1 MIKHALK
8 QIGIEVSNENEKEIQ
23 FKCIFHDDNKPSA
36 SINKITG
43 LWKCYT
49 CDIGGNILQLSNK
62 QNIKLDN
69 LKEIKVLMNKNKLK
83 SLMNREPELLN
94 YYFFPKAFKKIR
106 NIDDCPEYLLR
117 RLSIETILNFDLH
130 YCDEKESKYFERII
144 IPIKLGE
151 NLGFTAREYTQNTDY
166 KYLFPEGMPKSKF
179 IFGTL
184 DYEELIIVE
193 GTFDV
198 MKLWQYGYKNAI
210 SILGAS
216 ISKSQIDCLL
226 DNKIQRLKIFADGDD
241 AGRRLASG
249 FEKYSHLFKIDF
261 IACKENKDP
270 SDMNQEEI
278 ESAFEHKLSLSE
290 LLDKRYKEEQRKR
303 LQKVLFRSTANL
315 LPN

>member
-1 MIKHALK
+1 
-8 QIGIEVSNENEKEIQ
+8 
-23 FKCIFHDDNKPSA
+23 
-36 SINKITG
+36 
-43 LWKCYT
+43 
-49 CDIGGNILQLSNK
+49 
-62 QNIKLDN
+62 
-69 LKEIKVLMNKNKLK
+69 
-83 SLMNREPELLN
+83 
-94 YYFFPKAFKKIR
+94 
-106 NIDDCPEYLLR
+106 
-117 RLSIETILNFDLH
+117 
-130 YCDEKESKYFERII
+130 
-144 IPIKLGE
+144 
-151 NLGFTAREYTQNTDY
+151 
-166 KYLFPEGMPKSKF
+166 
-179 IFGTL
+179 
-184 DYEELIIVE
+184 
-193 GTFDV
+193 

-303 LQKVLFRSTANL
+303 LQKVLFKSTANL